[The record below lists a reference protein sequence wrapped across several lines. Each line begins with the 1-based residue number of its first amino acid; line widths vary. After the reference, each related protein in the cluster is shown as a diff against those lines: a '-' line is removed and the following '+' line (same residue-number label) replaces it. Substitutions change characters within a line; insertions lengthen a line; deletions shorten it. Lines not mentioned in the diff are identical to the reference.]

1 MKIIYIIFTLFNF
14 ISIFLI
20 SKYLTTKKL
29 NNINFFYILSC
40 MISNLFLLHFYL
52 RSFEPFKWL
61 SYSFFII
68 VFLCGMYAT
77 WKLYKLL
84 LTPTRKA
91 KKWVLPD
98 EEKLA
103 IPIKDREKSRAICI
117 YFVSLIFSVIS
128 FFIN

>member
-1 MKIIYIIFTLFNF
+1 MMIIYIIFALFNL

-20 SKYLTTKKL
+20 SKYLASNKL
-29 NNINFFYILSC
+29 NNINFFYILTC
-40 MISNLFLLHFYL
+40 IISNLFLLHFYID
-52 RSFEPFKWL
+52 FIEPFKWIN
-61 SYSFFII
+61 YSFFII
-68 VFLCGMYAT
+68 VFLCGIYAI

-84 LTPTRKA
+84 LIPTRKA

-103 IPIKDREKSRAICI
+103 IPIDDKEKKYSISV
-117 YFVSLIFSVIS
+117 YFISLIFSLIS